1 MTQFQTNSREKT
13 KRLALCGMMAALGLI
28 FSYVEAM
35 IPISV
40 GIPGVKLG
48 VANLVII
55 VALYVLGGR
64 YAFSINVIRI
74 LVAGLLFNGAF
85 GALYSLAGACV
96 SFVVMSILKKTGWF
110 SIVGVSM
117 AGGVAHNVGQI
128 LVAATIIE
136 NLRLFMYF
144 PVLLASGMVTGIVI
158 GVVAYA
164 VMNRLKILQNF

>member
-1 MTQFQTNSREKT
+1 MMQSRTDKT

-96 SFVVMSILKKTGWF
+96 SFLVMSILKRTGWF
-110 SIVGVSM
+110 SVVGVSM

-128 LVAATIIE
+128 LVAAVIIE
-136 NLRLFMYF
+136 NLKIFVYF
-144 PVLLASGMVTGIVI
+144 PVLLASGMITGIVI
-158 GVVAYA
+158 GVVAYT
-164 VMNRLKILQNF
+164 VMNRLRILRDF